1 MVWVSESLILGAG
14 TSSIEVGKVRL
25 PGWSSSNFLG
35 NWSEERGHEE
45 QSWRN
50 YRWVFKVKHISDLKQ
65 PPSPWENIQ
74 TLNGLWK
81 IIMKSFQLNGC
92 GELKSEQT
100 SESVRII
107 FISRTTCATAGL
119 VTAAEH
125 ISFIP
130 RVDDL
135 NLLQPKM
142 NKNRVHFFLSG
153 VLRFENEMMPL
164 FFFFSPL
171 FPSKF
176 SRLHTLPSTFAHSFL
191 HILIN

>member
-1 MVWVSESLILGAG
+1 
-14 TSSIEVGKVRL
+14 
-25 PGWSSSNFLG
+25 
-35 NWSEERGHEE
+35 
-45 QSWRN
+45 
-50 YRWVFKVKHISDLKQ
+50 
-65 PPSPWENIQ
+65 
-74 TLNGLWK
+74 
-81 IIMKSFQLNGC
+81 MKSFQLNGC

-142 NKNRVHFFLSG
+142 NQENDEEQSPFLSQWCAQ
-153 VLRFENEMMPL
+153 V
-164 FFFFSPL
+164 
-171 FPSKF
+171 
-176 SRLHTLPSTFAHSFL
+176 
-191 HILIN
+191 

>member
-1 MVWVSESLILGAG
+1 MVWVSESSILGAG
-14 TSSIEVGKVRL
+14 TSSIEVDKVRL

-164 FFFFSPL
+164 FFFFLLCFPQNFPGSIRFPPPL
-171 FPSKF
+171 PTVSY
-176 SRLHTLPSTFAHSFL
+176 TF
-191 HILIN
+191 

>member
-1 MVWVSESLILGAG
+1 
-14 TSSIEVGKVRL
+14 
-25 PGWSSSNFLG
+25 
-35 NWSEERGHEE
+35 
-45 QSWRN
+45 
-50 YRWVFKVKHISDLKQ
+50 
-65 PPSPWENIQ
+65 
-74 TLNGLWK
+74 
-81 IIMKSFQLNGC
+81 MKSFQLNGC

-164 FFFFSPL
+164 FFFFSIVSLKIFQAPYA
-171 FPSKF
+171 S
-176 SRLHTLPSTFAHSFL
+176 LHL
-191 HILIN
+191 